1 MKRPTE
7 AEIEEARKL
16 AAARGSFAVLLEYD
30 DPDVDSCVIVA
41 TMTAKDWS
49 TYADISARD
58 AGDAHGAAFV
68 EQTLWPKGDELEAL
82 GEATPA
88 LRALVASD
96 LREMAGGGRT
106 HERIRLTADLRPA
119 ELARFGLTA
128 ERVAALL
135 SEHGSAKLSAVRIAG
150 EPPISLVVKSPM
162 RPVYQAD
169 LAAYQRAQGANA
181 GIHDAAMQ
189 AARDMVVSS
198 SPSLEDIERTCP
210 AVVANN
216 LLPIFVDVGG
226 AGAKAQRRRL

>member
-7 AEIEEARKL
+7 AEIEEARKA

-30 DPDVDSCVIVA
+30 DPDVDACLIVA
-41 TMTAKDWS
+41 TFTAKDWA

-68 EQTLWPKGDELEAL
+68 EQTLWPKGDALEAL

-96 LREMAGGGRT
+96 LREMAGAGRA
-106 HERIRLTADLRPA
+106 HERIRLTPDLRAA
-119 ELARFGLTA
+119 ELARFGLTPEKA
-128 ERVAALL
+128 AALL
-135 SEHGSAKLSAVRIAG
+135 AENAGAKLSAVRIAG
-150 EPPISLVVKSPM
+150 EPPISLVVKAPA

-169 LAAYQRAQGANA
+169 VGAYHRAQGANA

-189 AARDMVVSS
+189 ASRDMVISS
-198 SPSLEDIERTCP
+198 SPSLDDIERTCP